1 MERGKIDDVL
11 SMIETIEEKNDDLEK
26 LISSLLILSRKDLL
40 EEITKD
46 IIEKNDIMK
55 NMGVSPILF
64 SKTEPE
70 KEPHMIEIFIEN
82 TISEIKEKPSNQII
96 ILKGFLDRLSD
107 ISDNDKNVMLQTMK
121 DSKVEEIKEKL
132 TSLTKIFKVSI

>member
-11 SMIETIEEKNDDLEK
+11 SMIKTLEEKNEDLEK
-26 LISSLLILSRKDLL
+26 LISSLPILSRKDLL

-55 NMGVSPILF
+55 SMGVSPILF
-64 SKTEPE
+64 SKTKPE
-70 KEPHMIEIFIEN
+70 KEPHMIEILIEN

-96 ILKGFLDRLSD
+96 ILKDFLDRLSD